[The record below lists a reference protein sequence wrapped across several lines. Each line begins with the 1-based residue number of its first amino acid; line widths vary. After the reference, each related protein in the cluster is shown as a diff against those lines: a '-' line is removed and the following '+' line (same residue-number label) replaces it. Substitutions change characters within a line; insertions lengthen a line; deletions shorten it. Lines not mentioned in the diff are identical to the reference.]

1 MSEPITVS
9 DARKALRMLKEVG
22 EKATPGDWFE
32 HGGQIR
38 SLWDHD
44 GRNIYV
50 ARSGDMDRSTVQWIL
65 AARAV
70 LPGMV
75 EYLIWYVTEMHEA
88 GGIDDI
94 DQRHPL
100 YQATALIVAWA
111 KTREE
116 WSR

>member
-75 EYLIWYVTEMHEA
+75 DGLLQGIENYHGPDEEIKPDGYWYAAVAPIVEWARKQEGWTE
-88 GGIDDI
+88 
-94 DQRHPL
+94 
-100 YQATALIVAWA
+100 
-111 KTREE
+111 
-116 WSR
+116 

>member
-75 EYLIWYVTEMHEA
+75 EYLIAWLEHNCDHGDRFHTTSH
-88 GGIDDI
+88 I
-94 DQRHPL
+94 H
-100 YQATALIVAWA
+100 QALAPIVAWA
-111 KTREE
+111 RTREE
-116 WSR
+116 WSK